1 MIGEII
7 VVGNIIRTGVKKE
20 KVVTSITIACTV
32 VVGIMVIS
40 IAEKG

>member
-20 KVVTSITIACTV
+20 KVVTLIIIACTV

-40 IAEKG
+40 IAEKD